1 MYLEIINFYESINF
15 MWKYFT
21 LYKIFELKFCEY
33 ILIQCF
39 IILFYYIYFYSVI
52 IMYVCVSVIILLFTL
67 FNTNGLA
74 PNRPDAT

>member
-21 LYKIFELKFCEY
+21 LNEIFELKFCEY

-74 PNRPDAT
+74 LK